1 MREVVSATEIGQ
13 DEVELRAQISDGLPT
28 VRGDSER
35 LRQVLANLVENAVK
49 YSPAGES
56 VDVLATASNGRVQV
70 AVTDHGPGIPADD
83 TG

>member
-13 DEVELRAQISDGLPT
+13 DEVELRAQISDDLPT

-56 VDVLATASNGRVQV
+56 VDVLATASNGQVQV
-70 AVTDHGPGIPADD
+70 AVTDHGPGILRTS